1 MLREQAR
8 GGSPEPAKDAIIL
21 DLTTDQLLSTTRT
34 VRRRLDL
41 TRPVSRELLN
51 ECLELALQAP
61 SGGNRQDWRF
71 VVVTEEDRRR
81 RLGEIYRRA
90 WDRYVKEGILAPPSR
105 PSDPDERAQARR
117 IGRSALHLADHMG
130 EVPALLVPCHE
141 GRFEGRP
148 SLVQASLYGSILPAV
163 WSFMLAA
170 RARGLGTAWTT
181 LHLFHEQE
189 VAEVLDIPYDE
200 VTQVA
205 MIPVA
210 HTLGTD
216 FRPGARGDMDVAV
229 RWDSWEASP

>member
-1 MLREQAR
+1 M
-8 GGSPEPAKDAIIL
+8 L
-21 DLTTDQLLSTTRT
+21 DLTNDELLSTTRT

-41 TRPVSRELLN
+41 TRPVSREVLG

-71 VVVTEEDRRR
+71 VVVTDADRRR
-81 RLGEIYRRA
+81 RLGEVYRKA
-90 WDRYVKEGILAPPSR
+90 WDRYVTEGILAPPSR
-105 PSDPDERAQARR
+105 PTDADELAQAKR
-117 IGRSALHLADHMG
+117 IGRSALYLAEHIG
-130 EVPALLVPCHE
+130 EVPALVVPCHE

-148 SLVQASLYGSILPAV
+148 SVVQASLYGSVLPAV

-170 RARGLGTAWTT
+170 RSRGLGTAWTT
-181 LHLFHEQE
+181 LHLFHEE
-189 VAEVLDIPYDE
+189 EAAEVLDIPYQD

-216 FRPGARGDMDVAV
+216 FRPGARGDMDAVV
-229 RWDSWEASP
+229 RWDGWGAGG

>member
-1 MLREQAR
+1 MGTPTPSE
-8 GGSPEPAKDAIIL
+8 DAAIL
-21 DLTTDQLLSTTRT
+21 DLTTDELLSTTRT

-41 TRPVSRELLN
+41 ERPVARELIS

-71 VVVTEEDRRR
+71 VVVTDEDRRR
-81 RLGEIYRRA
+81 RLGEIYRRG
-90 WDRYVKEGILAPPSR
+90 WDRYVEEGILAPPSR
-105 PSDPDERAQARR
+105 PTDPEKRAQARR
-117 IGRSALHLADHMG
+117 IGKSAQYLADHLG
-130 EVPALLVPCHE
+130 EVPVLLVPCHE

-148 SLVQASLYGSILPAV
+148 SMVQASLYGSVLPAV

-170 RARGLGTAWTT
+170 RSRGLGTAWTT
-181 LHLFHEQE
+181 IHLFYEE
-189 VAEVLDIPYDE
+189 AAAEVLDIPYDK

-229 RWDSWEASP
+229 RWEGWEGAS

>member
-1 MLREQAR
+1 M
-8 GGSPEPAKDAIIL
+8 L
-21 DLTTDQLLSTTRT
+21 DLTTDELLTTTRT

-41 TRPVSRELLN
+41 ARPVSRELLT

-71 VVVTEEDRRR
+71 VVVTDQDRRR
-81 RLGEIYRRA
+81 RLGEVYRKA

-105 PSDPDERAQARR
+105 PTDPDELAQAKR
-117 IGRSALHLADHMG
+117 IGRSAFYLAEHMG
-130 EVPALLVPCHE
+130 EVPALVVPCHE

-148 SLVQASLYGSILPAV
+148 SVVQASLYGSVLPAV

-170 RARGLGTAWTT
+170 RSRGLGTAWTT
-181 LHLFHEQE
+181 LHLFHEEE
-189 VAEVLDIPYDE
+189 VAEVLDIPFED

-216 FRPGARGDMDVAV
+216 FRPGARGDMDAVV
-229 RWDSWEASP
+229 RWEGWSGAG